1 MCKLKKILNQTMLI
15 NLYYSLI
22 YSHIVYCIQAW
33 GNAGVTD
40 LNHILILQKRSVK
53 LLADNQIM
61 SNTPGVLQSSDP
73 LFFKLNI
80 LKIKEIYFK
89 SLNLF
94 LTVLIIILLRTFKTD
109 LN

>member
-1 MCKLKKILNQTMLI
+1 MCKLKQILNQIMLI

-22 YSHIVYCIQAW
+22 YSNIVYCIQAL

-40 LNHILILQKRSVK
+40 LNHIFILQKRSVR
-53 LLADNQIM
+53 LLTDNPIM

-73 LFFKLNI
+73 LLKKKRYLLTSNLYKFIFNYVNNNI
-80 LKIKEIYFK
+80 I
-89 SLNLF
+89 
-94 LTVLIIILLRTFKTD
+94 TFKTG